1 MFLASLRIY
10 KANTWLLSFAIF
22 YKSDFYTENYIMCNQ
37 CMVNENHQREEQF
50 VKRAICNFLSFF
62 LSRDELSECGLLIR
76 AVR

>member
-37 CMVNENHQREEQF
+37 ALHGE
-50 VKRAICNFLSFF
+50 
-62 LSRDELSECGLLIR
+62 
-76 AVR
+76 